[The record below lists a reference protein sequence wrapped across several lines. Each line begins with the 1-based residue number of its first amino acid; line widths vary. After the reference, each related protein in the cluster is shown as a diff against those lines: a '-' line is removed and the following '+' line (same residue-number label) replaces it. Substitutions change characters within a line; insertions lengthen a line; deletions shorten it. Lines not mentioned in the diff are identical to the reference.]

1 MELNKLTPEYFAD
14 CSKSELIDVAI
25 ALVDQVAQFTGQ
37 NDLATEQSARLQ
49 NENAALVQRVSDLER
64 RLSLNSGNSS
74 KPPSSDGLAKPPIE
88 KNRTRSRRGTSNRKS
103 GGQPGHKG
111 STLKQVENPDEVSEY
126 YPNQCQACQ
135 AVLSPDESIRSAA
148 RQVFDLAPPP
158 PLIVTEHR
166 AHTCEC
172 HRCGAQTRA
181 AFPEGVSAPTQ
192 YGDHIASLA
201 VYLQVQHGVADERVA
216 QVFYDIHGVKIT
228 SATVASLIAKKAKA
242 FNPFSEAV
250 KDLLSGAKTIVK
262 HLDETGFRV
271 EGRLRW
277 FHVLCSP
284 FLSHLR
290 LGATRGDVPENLLG
304 KMVHDCFSSNWT
316 VEGGTHGVC
325 NAHTLRELEAL
336 AEIDKE
342 PWASDM
348 ATILLDALELTKV
361 ARSQNLKAVSP
372 EAIKGIE
379 HRFDICCEQA
389 VRFHENLR
397 PLFSLSKRKRRRKGH
412 NLALRF
418 QTYKAAY
425 LLFLN
430 DLDVPFTNN
439 EAERDLRKTKV
450 RQKISGCFRTEAG
463 AENFCTLRTVIET
476 ARKQGWNI
484 LETLK
489 TAPDQLIQK
498 LKVG

>member
-1 MELNKLTPEYFAD
+1 MTNPCLTP
-14 CSKSELIDVAI
+14 KV
-25 ALVDQVAQFTGQ
+25 V
-37 NDLATEQSARLQ
+37 ARLASS
-49 NENAALVQRVSDLER
+49 NVSG
-64 RLSLNSGNSS
+64 SL
-74 KPPSSDGLAKPPIE
+74 
-88 KNRTRSRRGTSNRKS
+88 
-103 GGQPGHKG
+103 
-111 STLKQVENPDEVSEY
+111 
-126 YPNQCQACQ
+126 C
-135 AVLSPDESIRSAA
+135 
-148 RQVFDLAPPP
+148 
-158 PLIVTEHR
+158 
-166 AHTCEC
+166 
-172 HRCGAQTRA
+172 
-181 AFPEGVSAPTQ
+181 
-192 YGDHIASLA
+192 HIASLA
-201 VYLQVQHGVADERVA
+201 AYLQVQHGVADERVA

-476 ARKQGWNI
+476 ARKRGWNI